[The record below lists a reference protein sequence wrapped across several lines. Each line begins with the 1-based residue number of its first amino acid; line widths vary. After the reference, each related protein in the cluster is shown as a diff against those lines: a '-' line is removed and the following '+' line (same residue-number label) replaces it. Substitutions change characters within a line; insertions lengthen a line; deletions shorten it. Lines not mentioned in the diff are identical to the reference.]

1 MCMSVTVLI
10 CALLH
15 ISKTFSPE
23 QINHFPISIFT
34 QNNETWKHMQLT
46 TKYIKESK
54 HDHHKASQLEP
65 QSTPLC
71 SHMLSSL
78 PSFPKFLSLIL
89 VLFIVRCSLYQFN
102 STGTREPAS
111 FPFLDSIM
119 LEFLSKQPVPS
130 PACD

>member
-1 MCMSVTVLI
+1 MSVTVLI

-54 HDHHKASQLEP
+54 HDHHKASQLE
-65 QSTPLC
+65 SINSFVFTYAFFFAFISKIFVTYSCLVHCTMLPLPIQQHRDEGT
-71 SHMLSSL
+71 SLVPVSGFHHVGISLQTASAFSS
-78 PSFPKFLSLIL
+78 
-89 VLFIVRCSLYQFN
+89 V
-102 STGTREPAS
+102 
-111 FPFLDSIM
+111 
-119 LEFLSKQPVPS
+119 
-130 PACD
+130 